1 MVPEE
6 LRNSRTCVCTNLEV
20 KYLQC
25 SDLKLNSEGLYKQV
39 GPLLPGQ
46 SHQASICC
54 KLLSLFSNLLAVV
67 SYKVYFSNL
76 IDRNVSVIT
85 YFILYIVFIYSNNQ
99 FFLPVFKI

>member
-39 GPLLPGQ
+39 GPLLPCQ

-54 KLLSLFSNLLAVV
+54 KLLSLFSNLLSVV
-67 SYKVYFSNL
+67 SYKVCFSNL
-76 IDRNVSVIT
+76 IDRNVSVII
-85 YFILYIVFIYSNNQ
+85 YFIFKVFFANVNN
-99 FFLPVFKI
+99 